1 MQYQTRRLIA
11 AEPMRHDGRELK
23 PGDEF
28 DASEVDA
35 RYLVSQLRAREVQDK
50 VARVAAAPV
59 AAPPVETKAYSDG
72 ATATG
77 TPPLPEQ
84 SPEQQDAEEPAD
96 AEQPAEDAAL
106 TTDDAGKPAA
116 PRGRRASPHT
126 NTGTRRRT

>member
-50 VARVAAAPV
+50 VARIVAAPV
-59 AAPPVETKAYSDG
+59 AAPVEPEAPADETK
-72 ATATG
+72 
-77 TPPLPEQ
+77 
-84 SPEQQDAEEPAD
+84 
-96 AEQPAEDAAL
+96 PAEDEAA
-106 TTDDAGKPAA
+106 DAPPEHAPADAGKPAA